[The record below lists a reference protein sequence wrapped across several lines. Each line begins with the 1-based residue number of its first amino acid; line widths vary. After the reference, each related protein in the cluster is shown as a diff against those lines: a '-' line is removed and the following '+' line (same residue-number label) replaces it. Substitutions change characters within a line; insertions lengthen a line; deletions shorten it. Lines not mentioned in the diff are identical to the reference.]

1 MVDNNESSP
10 FSIPELDVEFIFRR
24 RPVAVPGD
32 LRPTWRIGLLTLLLN
47 QCCRQQRSSLT
58 RLHVLNWAV
67 RSDANLEDLTAL
79 IEGRLPPDALIVRFD
94 PAFNR
99 AIDFAIGEGLVKRVD
114 GSRIELTVQGKTFAE
129 EIIKDST
136 IYATEKKLAG
146 VVKLKASEAL
156 VDEIFGKR

>member
-1 MVDNNESSP
+1 MAELDEGHL
-10 FSIPELDVEFIFRR
+10 FSIPELDAEFIFRR

-32 LRPTWRIGLLTLLLN
+32 LRPTWRIGLLVLLLS

-67 RSDANLEDLTAL
+67 RSETNHEDLTAL

-114 GSRIELTVQGKTFAE
+114 GSRIELTATGKDFAE
-129 EIIKDST
+129 EINKDSAV
-136 IYATEKKLAG
+136 YVAEKKLAG
-146 VVKLKASEAL
+146 AIRQRASEAL
-156 VDEIFGKR
+156 VDNIFGTR